1 MSDHSFDGYPTFE
14 DWLYATRAQLS
25 EEIKDMTPEEHV
37 AYIKAKTDPI
47 LKRLGIKC
55 STLQPIIPYKR
66 KRYPAPET
74 AQ

>member
-14 DWLYATRAQLS
+14 DWLYATRAKLS
-25 EEIKDMTPEEHV
+25 ERIKDMTFAEQE
-37 AYIKAKTDPI
+37 ADLKARIEPVMKEF
-47 LKRLGIKC
+47 GIKY